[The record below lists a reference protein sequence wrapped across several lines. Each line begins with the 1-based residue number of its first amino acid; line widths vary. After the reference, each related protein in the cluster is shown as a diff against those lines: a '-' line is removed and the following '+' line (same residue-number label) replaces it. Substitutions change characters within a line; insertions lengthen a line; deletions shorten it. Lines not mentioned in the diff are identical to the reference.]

1 MSVTVI
7 EPSTAAVT
15 LVEAKAALLVDHDAD
30 DVYIQS
36 LIDAANEEAEIA
48 AGRSFVSRTLEM
60 ALDAWP
66 ADGVIRLEYPPVQ
79 SITSITYYDEANV
92 EYTMP
97 STDYVA
103 IKDIGIP
110 VIALG
115 HGASWPSAARRSVA
129 PIRVRYV
136 AGYGDAHDVPARY
149 RQLILALVAVD
160 YENREGMN
168 NVASAQR
175 ERVLNA
181 LSMEWGWA
189 A

>member
-1 MSVTVI
+1 VSVRVVT
-7 EPSTAAVT
+7 PAATAAVT
-15 LVEAKAALLVDHDAD
+15 LVEAKSALLVDHDAD

-36 LIDAANEEAEIA
+36 LIDAANEEAQAA
-48 AGRSFVSRTLEM
+48 AGRSFVTCTLEM
-60 ALDAWP
+60 ALEAWP
-66 ADGVIRLEYPPVQ
+66 AVIRLERPPVQ
-79 SITSITYYDEANV
+79 SITSITYYDTANTA
-92 EYTMP
+92 YTMP
-97 STDYVA
+97 AADYVA
-103 IKDIGIP
+103 ITDIGLP
-110 VIALG
+110 VVTPAA
-115 HGASWPSAARRSVA
+115 GASWPSASLRAVS

-168 NVASAQR
+168 NMASAQR

-189 A
+189 T